1 MKLDSRLIWK
11 SIILYF
17 NLFGSLLVSN
27 GCFLSSAQANENMV
41 LVPEGLFS
49 MGYNTKNDFEWGDVD
64 EEPVHKV
71 FLHSYFIDR
80 YEVNAS
86 DFSNFLNK
94 YPDQASRYFQ
104 TGVGVTIENN
114 ASEFR
119 PRPGLEHHPVNRVSW
134 YGADAYC
141 RWIDKRLPTEAKK
154 LIHIQSHQS
163 KHRHAKVVKNC
174 HR

>member
-41 LVPEGLFS
+41 LVPEGSFL
-49 MGYNTKNDFEWGDVD
+49 MGYDTKNDFEWGDVD

-71 FLHSYFIDR
+71 FLHPYFIDR

-94 YPDQASRYFQ
+94 YPKMGELR
-104 TGVGVTIENN
+104 
-114 ASEFR
+114 
-119 PRPGLEHHPVNRVSW
+119 
-134 YGADAYC
+134 
-141 RWIDKRLPTEAKK
+141 KK
-154 LIHIQSHQS
+154 
-163 KHRHAKVVKNC
+163 
-174 HR
+174 